1 MIQEF
6 RTAVGNVA
14 EVAES
19 RPHELRMVM
28 AEVFRAAPHVSREVR
43 TEGIDALARTLTE
56 HRWSPGVA
64 VEIAILCGALVEND
78 TPAGAAGVE
87 VMRQLSENGKGADM
101 FRVAWEET
109 GQKPPAPD
117 DVTAE
122 SERPVAEYLSRPEF
136 ELPEPEGVAGAA
148 TMAWWVSQRYGLAAK
163 TMLNDAGV
171 RAALRAEPEMLGELT
186 VIARNLSPHIEEYT
200 EVHELLRMAGADRA
214 LVLDRASGRGFR
226 VRFDGVAD
234 NFQLHVLLA
243 DALIGAEGRGV
254 PGPRPHPAWVA
265 SSRDADND
273 PRADVVQGV
282 WDLVGADGTWVG
294 NEAPPADVPVVDGER
309 ALVLEPISLPH
320 SWRAGRRHPHIPGWL
335 EVEEELPAEQAAA
348 WWSRIHP
355 AGAVVH
361 PLQAGSAGAGPEAGA
376 AQAAPEPE
384 AAPAAA
390 EGENLVPFDDAVDM
404 IAERMG
410 ELLGLPPEAAR
421 APEPAPVPEPAADA
435 PRPAAPESAAGPVG
449 EPAPAADAPPP
460 PPAPVGPEAAAPA
473 PAFEEGAAGPQSTPP
488 GADFL
493 PPLPPGVSDSA
504 GWSPEW
510 KQRASLRLPPRS

>member
-19 RPHELRMVM
+19 RPHELRMAM

-64 VEIAILCGALVEND
+64 VEVAILCGALVEHD

-87 VMRQLSENGKGADM
+87 VMRQLSENGKGADL
-101 FRVAWEET
+101 FRAAWEEA

-117 DVTAE
+117 EVTAD
-122 SERPVAEYLSRPEF
+122 SERPVAEYLARPEF
-136 ELPEPEGVAGAA
+136 EVADPASMAA
-148 TMAWWVSQRYGLAAK
+148 SMTMCWWVSQRYGLAAK

-186 VIARNLSPHIEEYT
+186 VVAQNLSAHIDEYT
-200 EVHELLRMAGADRA
+200 EVHELLRMAAADRA

-226 VRFDGVAD
+226 VRFDGVSD
-234 NFQLHVLLA
+234 NFQLQVLLA

-254 PGPRPHPAWVA
+254 PGDRPHPAWVA
-265 SSRDADND
+265 ASRDAEKD
-273 PRADVVQGV
+273 PQADIVQGA
-282 WDLVGADGTWVG
+282 WDLVGADGSWVG
-294 NEAPPADVPVVDGER
+294 NEAPPAAVPAVDGER
-309 ALVLEPISLPH
+309 ALVLEPVSLPH
-320 SWRAGRRHPHIPGWL
+320 SWRAGRRHPHITGWL
-335 EVEEELPAEQAAA
+335 EVEEEIPAEQAAA

-361 PLQAGSAGAGPEAGA
+361 PLRAGSAEGGAEAPQGA
-376 AQAAPEPE
+376 SAPEP
-384 AAPAAA
+384 APAP
-390 EGENLVPFDDAVDM
+390 EGEGAVPFDDAVDV

-421 APEPAPVPEPAADA
+421 EPEPAPV
-435 PRPAAPESAAGPVG
+435 AAGAPAG
-449 EPAPAADAPPP
+449 PEAGAPAPAA
-460 PPAPVGPEAAAPA
+460 G
-473 PAFEEGAAGPQSTPP
+473 EGAAGPQTPP

>member
-19 RPHELRMVM
+19 RPHELRMAM

-64 VEIAILCGALVEND
+64 VEVAILCGALVEND

-87 VMRQLSENGKGADM
+87 VMRQLSENGKGADL
-101 FRVAWEET
+101 FRAAWEEA

-117 DVTAE
+117 EVTAD
-122 SERPVAEYLSRPEF
+122 SERPVAEYLARPEF
-136 ELPEPEGVAGAA
+136 EVADPASMAA
-148 TMAWWVSQRYGLAAK
+148 SMTMCWWVSQRYGLAAK

-186 VIARNLSPHIEEYT
+186 TIAQNLSAHIEEYG

-254 PGPRPHPAWVA
+254 PGDRPHPAWVA
-265 SSRDADND
+265 AFRDAEKD
-273 PRADVVQGV
+273 PQADIVQGV
-282 WDLVGADGTWVG
+282 WDLVGADGSWVG
-294 NEAPPADVPVVDGER
+294 NEAPPAAVPVVDGER

-320 SWRAGRRHPHIPGWL
+320 SWRAGRRHPHIAGWL
-335 EVEEELPAEQAAA
+335 EVEEEISTEQAAA

-361 PLQAGSAGAGPEAGA
+361 PLQAGSAGGGAEAPQGA
-376 AQAAPEPE
+376 PAPES
-384 AAPAAA
+384 APASA
-390 EGENLVPFDDAVDM
+390 EGENAVPFDEAVDA

-421 APEPAPVPEPAADA
+421 APEPAPAQPGPEGP
-435 PRPAAPESAAGPVG
+435 AGPVG
-449 EPAPAADAPPP
+449 EPVPAPAPVAAE
-460 PPAPVGPEAAAPA
+460 APVGPHDGAPA
-473 PAFEEGAAGPQSTPP
+473 PAAGEDAAGPQTPP